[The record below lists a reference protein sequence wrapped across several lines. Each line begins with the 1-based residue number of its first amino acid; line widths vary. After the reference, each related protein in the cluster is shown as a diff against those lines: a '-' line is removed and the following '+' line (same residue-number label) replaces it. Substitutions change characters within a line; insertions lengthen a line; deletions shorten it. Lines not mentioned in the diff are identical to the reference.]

1 MPLPLKASKN
11 YLRKSSS
18 ALFQKMLVKLTL
30 VASVMKAM
38 NIFQIQ
44 RAPHFLAN
52 WHLVICHLAK
62 SRGTFIQS
70 LRAFQQKIFL

>member
-1 MPLPLKASKN
+1 MPLPLKASKII
-11 YLRKSSS
+11 YAKTPIPYC
-18 ALFQKMLVKLTL
+18 KMLVKLTP

-52 WHLVICHLAK
+52 WHLVIWHLAK
-62 SRGTFIQS
+62 SYGIFIQS